1 MKYYAVKVGRTVGIF
16 DNWNECNES
25 IKGFPGQDFKS
36 FNSREEAEAY
46 LMDKDLWDEIVEK
59 DIEKGFLVAFCDG
72 SYENKLN
79 RYSYGVVLIDSEKKE
94 TSLCS
99 FGSNQKYISS
109 NNIIGEIFGGNKCL
123 RLGGFQWV

>member
-46 LMDKDLWDEIVEK
+46 L
-59 DIEKGFLVAFCDG
+59 
-72 SYENKLN
+72 Y
-79 RYSYGVVLIDSEKKE
+79 R
-94 TSLCS
+94 
-99 FGSNQKYISS
+99 
-109 NNIIGEIFGGNKCL
+109 
-123 RLGGFQWV
+123 